1 MTAKAI
7 LGLVPMIQAS
17 SLALENAKL
26 AKKKKMDVNDIVGGG
41 IKNIVGITLI
51 KEQANLIG
59 SL

>member
-1 MTAKAI
+1 
-7 LGLVPMIQAS
+7 MIQAS
-17 SLALENAKL
+17 SLALENVKL